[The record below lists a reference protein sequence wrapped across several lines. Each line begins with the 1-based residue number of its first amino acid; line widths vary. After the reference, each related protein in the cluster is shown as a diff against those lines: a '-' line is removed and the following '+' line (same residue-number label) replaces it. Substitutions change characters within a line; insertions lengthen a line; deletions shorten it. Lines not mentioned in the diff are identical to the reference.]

1 MYPNLKDGQTGISFV
16 ISKYFGIDRFEIVIV
31 KTENKDI
38 VKRVIGL
45 PNEKIEYRED
55 KLYVN
60 GELIEQDFDFVKDGT
75 EDFSIELKDDEYF
88 VLGDNRIV
96 SRDSRDI
103 GPINKSKIVSLHVF
117 VITPLKEL
125 GLRK

>member
-117 VITPLKEL
+117 VITPFKEL